1 MDVYMPRAAPVLEDN
16 DMTQKRNMAFVIF
29 VTFTGAL
36 AGLLFGLDIGSV
48 SGALPFVIQEFA
60 IDPASEGWVVSVLM
74 VGAAVGAVGG
84 SWFSKAFGR
93 KAGLIIAAA
102 LFVWGSVLAAWAP
115 LVGWLI
121 VGRFVLGLAV
131 GVASFTAPLYLSEIS
146 PVRFRG
152 GIISMYQLMIT
163 IGILAAY
170 LIDTAL
176 SYSGAWRWM
185 FGIPGIP
192 SAMLLA
198 AVLFLPRSPRW
209 LAMRHRMGEANA
221 VLTRLRETPE
231 EARQEMEEIQESLA
245 VKQEGWKL
253 FKANPNVRRVVGLGM
268 LLQIMQQF
276 TGINVILYYAP
287 KIFQE
292 AGYATIQQQ
301 MWGTVMVGL
310 INVLATF
317 IAIGL
322 VDRWGRRPM
331 LTLGYTVMALSMGLL
346 GLLFYLGTATP
357 GARLFSVI
365 VLLVFIIGFAMSAG
379 PLVWVLCSEI
389 QPLKSR
395 EFGIMCSTTTNWLAN
410 ACIGY
415 MFPVLLQWQGAAT
428 TFWLFAALN
437 ALFIRLTVRLTPE
450 TKGVSLEHLEH
461 NLMAGKPLRDL
472 GRPVDA

>member
-1 MDVYMPRAAPVLEDN
+1 
-16 DMTQKRNMAFVIF
+16 MTQKKNMVFMVF

-48 SGALPFVIQEFA
+48 SGALPFVVKEFA
-60 IDPASEGWVVSVLM
+60 IDSASEGWVVSVLM
-74 VGAAVGAVGG
+74 VGAAAGAVGG
-84 SWFSKAFGR
+84 SWFSKVFGR

-102 LFVWGSVLAAWAP
+102 LFVWGSILAAWAP

-121 VGRFVLGLAV
+121 VGRFLLGLAV

-146 PVRFRG
+146 PMRLRG

-198 AVLFLPRSPRW
+198 AVVFLPRSPRW
-209 LAMRHRMGEANA
+209 LAMRNRMDEAHA
-221 VLTRLRETPE
+221 VLARLRETPE
-231 EARQEMEEIQESLA
+231 EARQEMDEIRESLA

-276 TGINVILYYAP
+276 TGINVIMYYAP
-287 KIFQE
+287 KIFQT
-292 AGYATIQQQ
+292 AGYASIQEQ
-301 MWGTVMVGL
+301 MWGTVIVGL

-331 LTLGYTVMALSMGLL
+331 LKLGYTVMALSMGLL
-346 GLLFYLGTATP
+346 GLMFYLGTTTP

-365 VLLVFIIGFAMSAG
+365 VLLVFIVGFAMSAG

-395 EFGIMCSTTTNWLAN
+395 DFGIMCSTTTNWLAN

-415 MFPVLLQWQGAAT
+415 MFPVLLQWQGAAA
-428 TFWLFAALN
+428 TFWLFAIFN
-437 ALFIRLTVRLTPE
+437 ALFIWLTVRLTPE
-450 TKGVSLEHLEH
+450 TKGVSLEHLER
-461 NLMAGKPLRDL
+461 NLMAGKPLRDM
-472 GRPVDA
+472 GEPVDA